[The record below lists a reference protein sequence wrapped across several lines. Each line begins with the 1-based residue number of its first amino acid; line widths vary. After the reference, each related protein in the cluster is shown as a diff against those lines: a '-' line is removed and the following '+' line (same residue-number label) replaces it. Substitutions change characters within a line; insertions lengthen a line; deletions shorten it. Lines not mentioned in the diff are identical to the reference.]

1 MRADKLK
8 ELKSI
13 IEEYKT
19 IGLEK
24 VEKKDSDKF
33 IKSEVNRYYLNNGSV
48 ITREKILKNNNS
60 GSASIVIPRLINGE
74 YLTVIEPR
82 VHTKLG
88 VGVGFPAGYIEA
100 FENSCSAALRE
111 LKEETGYNSNY
122 LIKLDEFYQDEGCSE
137 AFNRIFLALDAVKVG
152 KQKLDKDEHIKYM
165 TFNIS
170 ELEELVRM
178 RYMLGVNSKLALE
191 KLYTAEILM
200 NNIKDTKDK
209 VKVLKRIFKEEYND
223 ESRKDN

>member
-13 IEEYKT
+13 IEDYKT
-19 IGLEK
+19 VRVEK
-24 VEKKDSDKF
+24 FDKKDSDKF

-100 FENSCSAALRE
+100 FENSYAAALRE
-111 LKEETGYNSNY
+111 LPEETGYNSDY

-137 AFNRIFLALDAVKVG
+137 AFNRIFLALDAVKVD

-191 KLYTAEILM
+191 KLYTAEIIM
-200 NNIKDTKDK
+200 NNINDTKEK
-209 VKVLKRIFKEEYND
+209 VKVLKRVFKEEYND
-223 ESRKDN
+223 ECRKDN